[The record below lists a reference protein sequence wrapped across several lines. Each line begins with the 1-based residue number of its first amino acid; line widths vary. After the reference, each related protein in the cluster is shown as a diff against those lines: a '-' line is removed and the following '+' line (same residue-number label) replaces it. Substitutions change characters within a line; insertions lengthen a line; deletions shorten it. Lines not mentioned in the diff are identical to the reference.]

1 MFKKGTKPYSI
12 TNFKCPK
19 CHDADFFTHRFTFNP
34 VHIGKVR
41 ETCPNC
47 GFKHMIE
54 PSFFFGAMYVSYAL
68 FVAIAVALF
77 IITKVFIGLSLLQSF
92 ISIIVLLLLLGPFL
106 VKLSRI
112 IWSNMFVD
120 YETSH
125 QESQKLANLKEVN
138 A

>member
-1 MFKKGTKPYSI
+1 MFKKGTKAYSVI
-12 TNFKCPK
+12 NFKCPK
-19 CHDADFFTHRFTFNP
+19 CQEADFFTHRFTFNP
-34 VHIGKVR
+34 VKIGKVHN
-41 ETCPNC
+41 TCPKC

-120 YETSH
+120 YEEQS
-125 QESQKLANLKEVN
+125 
-138 A
+138 